1 MFGGNHDQMFVANE
15 MVEDNNER
23 MDGALHVHA
32 ENGKCEL
39 PCFYCKLSCN
49 KQQHSDG
56 HRCDNRH
63 TWG

>member
-1 MFGGNHDQMFVANE
+1 
-15 MVEDNNER
+15 MVDEDNNER
-23 MDGALHVHA
+23 MDGALNVHA
-32 ENGKCEL
+32 ENGKCESL
-39 PCFYCKLSCN
+39 CLDCKLSCN